1 MNILEQLAA
10 AAADRVQ
17 QQKQIIS
24 EEEMKERA
32 LSLPRKDH
40 RFTKALA
47 ADGLTFICECK
58 KASPSRGLIAPAYN
72 AGMVAEGY
80 LQAGA
85 DCISV
90 LSEPK
95 WFLGSDDDV
104 RAAVRTGLPVLRK
117 DFTVDPYM
125 IWQARVLGADA
136 VLLIASLLEEEEVRQ
151 MLQICERLG
160 LDALCEARTEEEI
173 RMLVSAGAKIIGVNN
188 RNLKDFSMDRSR
200 AAALRQLVPEGVLF
214 VVESGVRSRED
225 TEQAEA
231 IQADG
236 VLIGEALMKAQNPAG
251 KLQELRGL
259 AHE

>member
-1 MNILEQLAA
+1 MNILEQLAEA
-10 AAADRVQ
+10 ARYRVQ
-17 QQKQIIS
+17 QQKLEIS
-24 EEEMKERA
+24 EEDMKNRA

-40 RFTKALA
+40 RFYQALA

-58 KASPSRGLIAPAYN
+58 KASPSRGLIAPVYD
-72 AGMVAEGY
+72 AGKAAESY

-104 RAAVRTGLPVLRK
+104 TAAAETGLPVLRK

-136 VLLIASLLEEEEVRQ
+136 VLLIASLLKEEEVKQ

-160 LDALCEARTEEEI
+160 LDALCEARSEEEI

-188 RNLKDFSMDRSR
+188 RNLKDFSMDRSH
-200 AAALRQLVPEGVLF
+200 AASLRQQVPEGVLF
-214 VVESGVRSRED
+214 VVESGMRSRED

-231 IQADG
+231 IRADG
-236 VLIGEALMKAQNPAG
+236 VLIGEALMKAENPAR
-251 KLQELRGL
+251 KLQELKGT
-259 AHE
+259 AHD

>member
-10 AAADRVQ
+10 AAADRVR

-24 EEEMKERA
+24 EEEMKELA
-32 LSLPRKDH
+32 LALPRKDH
-40 RFTKALA
+40 RFYSALA
-47 ADGLTFICECK
+47 AEGLTFICECK
-58 KASPSRGLIAPAYN
+58 KASPSRGLIAPVYD
-72 AGMVAEGY
+72 AGAVAEGY

-104 RAAVRTGLPVLRK
+104 RAAAGTGLPVLRK

-136 VLLIASLLEEEEVRQ
+136 VLLIASLLKEEEVGR
-151 MLQICERLG
+151 MLQICETLG

-188 RNLKDFSMDRSR
+188 RNLKDFSMDRLH
-200 AAALRQLVPEGVLF
+200 AAALRQQVPEGVLF
-214 VVESGVRSRED
+214 VAESGVRNRED
-225 TEQAEA
+225 TALAEA
-231 IQADG
+231 MQADG
-236 VLIGEALMKAQNPAG
+236 VLIGEALMKADDPAR
-251 KLQELRGL
+251 KLQELRGP
-259 AHE
+259 AHG

>member
-40 RFTKALA
+40 RFTKALS

-58 KASPSRGLIAPAYN
+58 KASPSRGLIAPAYD
-72 AGMVAEGY
+72 AGTAAEGY
-80 LQAGA
+80 RKAGA

-200 AAALRQLVPEGVLF
+200 AASLRSLVPEGVLF

-236 VLIGEALMKAQNPAG
+236 VLIGEALMKAHNPAG
-251 KLQELRGL
+251 KLQALRGL